1 MLRVCFFVGP
11 YRDSSAQRPAFR
23 DWNDLGAAFDASMM
37 WIDHPSQEEFN
48 PLYHLL
54 DTQYPKLTRYP
65 DLLSAMDSTL
75 GVPWVFAE
83 YAEPNSTVL
92 TNFTHP
98 TDVVYCFGS
107 DSEGLKDVIR
117 DLGDWISIPTK
128 RALWANQAAAVVLG
142 NRQFNDNN
150 R

>member
-1 MLRVCFFVGP
+1 MVGICFFVGQ
-11 YRDSSAQRPAFR
+11 YKSVQRPTFR
-23 DWNDLGAAFDASMM
+23 EWNDLGAAFNADVM
-37 WIDHPSQEEFN
+37 WIDHPSQEELN
-48 PLYHLL
+48 PLYHVLNL
-54 DTQYPKLTRYP
+54 QYPKLARHP
-65 DLLSAMDSTL
+65 DLPSAMDSTPT
-75 GVPWVFAE
+75 VPWVFVE
-83 YAEPNSTVL
+83 YDEPNSIVL

-107 DSEGLKDVIR
+107 DDKGLNDVSR

-142 NRQFNDNN
+142 DRLNVNN